1 MVNLPHLQK
10 HHLFVC
16 HFGGQGMDLKFGG
29 IDLRFG
35 KPPAGLTNP
44 AGTWTCQ
51 SLTIIERGGDRM
63 DFELTKEQKQ
73 IQKSVREFVKGE
85 FKKDLI
91 LELEENHQYPTDI
104 WKKAAELGFIGI
116 HFPEAYSGMG
126 LGVMENILVA
136 EELCRGD
143 SSVGACLILADFASE
158 IILHFGSD
166 EQKKAWLP
174 KVAEGEVLS
183 CGAFTEPDHGSDIT
197 RMETTA
203 VKDGDEWIINGT
215 KIFITNGGPLAG
227 FYSVLCQTD
236 PEAQPTHRGMSLIL
250 VEADRA
256 GVSTA
261 SVGVK
266 MGIRMMDT
274 AEVNFKDAR
283 VPLSNLIGKEN
294 KGFYQVL
301 EFFDESRILIA
312 AQGLGTAQG
321 AFDRALAYVKSREQ
335 FGKKIAQFQIT
346 QHKLA
351 DMATKIEMAQLLVYK
366 AAWNFDQ
373 GRIDPKLT
381 SMAKMVA
388 GRTAVEVADEAI
400 QLLGGYGYML
410 EYEVERFYRDAKICE
425 LYEGTKEIQKNTIAS
440 SLIGKL
446 K

>member
-1 MVNLPHLQK
+1 M
-10 HHLFVC
+10 
-16 HFGGQGMDLKFGG
+16 
-29 IDLRFG
+29 
-35 KPPAGLTNP
+35 
-44 AGTWTCQ
+44 
-51 SLTIIERGGDRM
+51 E
-63 DFELTKEQKQ
+63 FELNKEQQQ
-73 IQKSVREFVKGE
+73 IQKAVRDFVKGE
-85 FKKDLI
+85 FKKDAI
-91 LELEENHQYPTDI
+91 LELEEKHEYPVKM

-116 HFPEAYSGMG
+116 HFPEQYSGQGM
-126 LGVMENILVA
+126 GVMENILVA

-143 SSVGACLILADFASE
+143 SSVGACLMLADFASE
-158 IILHFGSD
+158 IVLHFGS
-166 EQKKAWLP
+166 ESQKKTWLP

-197 RMETTA
+197 FMDTSA
-203 VKDGDEWIINGT
+203 VRDGDEWVINGS

-227 FYSVLCQTD
+227 FYSVLCQTNPD
-236 PEAQPTHRGMSLIL
+236 AQPSHRGMSLIL
-250 VEADRA
+250 VEADRP

-266 MGIRMMDT
+266 MGIRMMHT
-274 AEVNFKDAR
+274 AEVTFKDVR
-283 VPLSNLIGKEN
+283 VPAENLIGEEN
-294 KGFYQVL
+294 RGFYQVL

-321 AFDRALAYVKSREQ
+321 AFDRALDYVKSREQ
-335 FGKKIAQFQIT
+335 FGRKIAQFQIT

-351 DMATKIEMAQLLVYK
+351 DMATKIEMARLLTYK

-400 QLLGGYGYML
+400 QLMGGYGYML

-440 SLIGKL
+440 ALVGKL

>member
-1 MVNLPHLQK
+1 
-10 HHLFVC
+10 
-16 HFGGQGMDLKFGG
+16 
-29 IDLRFG
+29 
-35 KPPAGLTNP
+35 
-44 AGTWTCQ
+44 
-51 SLTIIERGGDRM
+51 M
-63 DFELTKEQKQ
+63 DFELNKEQKE
-73 IQKSVREFVKGE
+73 IQKAVRDFVKGE
-85 FKKDLI
+85 FKKELI
-91 LELEENHQYPTDI
+91 AELLETHAYPVKI
-104 WKKAAELGFIGI
+104 WKKAADLGFIGI
-116 HFPEAYSGMG
+116 HFPEKYSGQG

-158 IILHFGSD
+158 IVLHFGSD
-166 EQKKAWLP
+166 DQKATWLP
-174 KVAEGEVLS
+174 RVAEGEVLS

-197 RMETTA
+197 RMDTLA
-203 VKDGDEWIINGT
+203 VTDGDDFIINGT

-236 PEAQPTHRGMSLIL
+236 TEATPSHRGMSLIL

-256 GVSTA
+256 GVTA
-261 SVGVK
+261 TSVGEK
-266 MGIRMMDT
+266 MGIRLMDT
-274 AEVNFKDAR
+274 AEVSFKDVR
-283 VPLSNLIGKEN
+283 VPQKNLIGKEGR
-294 KGFYQVL
+294 GFYQVL

-312 AQGLGTAQG
+312 AQALGTAQG
-321 AFDRALAYVKSREQ
+321 AFDRALAYVKQREQ
-335 FGKKIAQFQIT
+335 FGRKIATFQIT

-351 DMATKIEMAQLLVYK
+351 DMATKIEMARLLTYK

-388 GRTAVEVADEAI
+388 ARTAVEVADEAI
-400 QLLGGYGYML
+400 QLLGGYGYMT

-440 SLIGKL
+440 SLLGKL

>member
-1 MVNLPHLQK
+1 ME
-10 HHLFVC
+10 F
-16 HFGGQGMDLKFGG
+16 
-29 IDLRFG
+29 
-35 KPPAGLTNP
+35 
-44 AGTWTCQ
+44 
-51 SLTIIERGGDRM
+51 S
-63 DFELTKEQKQ
+63 LTKEQIQ

-85 FKKDLI
+85 FKKEI
-91 LELEENHQYPTDI
+91 IEELEEKHEYPVDI

-116 HFPEAYSGMG
+116 HFPEEYSGMG
-126 LGVMENILVA
+126 TGVMENILVA

-158 IILHFGSD
+158 IVLHFGSE
-166 EQKKAWLP
+166 EQKKTWLP

-183 CGAFTEPDHGSDIT
+183 CGAFTEPNHGSDIT
-197 RMETTA
+197 RMDTTA
-203 VKDGDEWIINGT
+203 VKDGDEWVINGS

-236 PEAQPTHRGMSLIL
+236 LDAQPGHRGMSLIL
-250 VEADRA
+250 VEADRP
-256 GVSTA
+256 GVSTS

-274 AEVNFKDAR
+274 AEVVFKDVR
-283 VPLSNLIGKEN
+283 VPASNIIGKEN

-321 AFDRALAYVKSREQ
+321 AYDRALAYIKTREQ
-335 FGKKIAQFQIT
+335 FGKKIAQFQVS
-346 QHKLA
+346 QHKIA
-351 DMATKIEMAQLLVYK
+351 DMYTKIELARLMIYK

-373 GRIDPKLT
+373 GKIDPRLT

-388 GRTAVEVADEAI
+388 GRTAVEVCDEAI

-410 EYEVERFYRDAKICE
+410 EYEVERFARDAKICE

-440 SLIGKL
+440 SILGKL